1 MEGSRPALLCV
12 DDEVSILNALK
23 RLLRKEGYRLFTAV
37 SAEEG
42 FEILSREEIQVVICD
57 QRMPNMDG
65 ITFLK
70 KLMDIYPDIIR
81 ITLTGYTDIDT
92 IREAVNQ
99 GHIFKFLLK
108 PWNDDNLILEIRHA
122 FIQYELIS
130 ANRELN
136 KKVMAKNEELKHL
149 NDHLESLVKQRTE
162 EIMIRNQAL
171 ELSRAILND
180 IPIPILGVSSD
191 GMIAM
196 TNYAL
201 DDMFKNAFRFEV
213 GRLIDDYFPA
223 DVTRHIIQALSDQSC
238 SYFDSSPLG
247 SIACKIQCA
256 PLSGSF
262 MGRGIILLFQ
272 KINAIDAV

>member
-1 MEGSRPALLCV
+1 MVDSKPALLCV

-23 RLLRKEGYRLFTAV
+23 RLLRKEGYTLYTAD

-42 FEILSREEIQVVICD
+42 FEILSKKEIQVVICD
-57 QRMPNMDG
+57 QRMPKMDG
-65 ITFLK
+65 VTFFN
-70 KLMDIYPDIIR
+70 KLMNIHPDIIR
-81 ITLTGYTDIDT
+81 ITLSGYTDVDT

-108 PWNDDNLILEIRHA
+108 PWNDENLILEIRQA
-122 FIQYELIS
+122 FKQYELIS

-136 KKVMAKNEELKHL
+136 NRVMAQNAELKHL

-162 EIMIRNQAL
+162 EILIRNQAL

-180 IPIPILGVSSD
+180 IPMPILGISSD

-201 DDMFKNAFRFEV
+201 NDLFKNVSRFEI
-213 GRLIDDYFPA
+213 GKFTDDYFSA
-223 DVTRHIIQALSDQSC
+223 EVTQRIKDSLSDQSC
-238 SYFDSSPLG
+238 SHIESVTLED
-247 SIACKIQCA
+247 IVCNIQCV
-256 PLSGSF
+256 PLSGKF
-262 MGRGIILLFQ
+262 MGKGLILIFQ
-272 KINAIDAV
+272 KINSIDDV